1 MNFWQVAAG
10 EGSRD
15 YSDVFLK
22 FGIMLVGGGDPGSFM
37 DRQDYY
43 KGHTGWRADITR
55 FSEEAEEGNIIILK
69 RPYGR
74 KWEIIAV
81 GRIIGGYE
89 YLELFEDVDG
99 WDLQH
104 CRRVEW
110 VRPNE
115 KTYVNGLARG
125 TFRRVSS
132 QKPREKALQILK
144 GGAKIKPDKLPPPA
158 KKVSDEQLVESLVDS
173 GLRPIDAETVISTI
187 WRVRRLAHWY
197 KKHGQDISEHE
208 TRTFLIV
215 PVLQALGW
223 SEQKMKI
230 EWKNIDI
237 AFFQQVYKKDGNL
250 CVMILESKRM
260 GEGLTYAERQAQTYQ
275 KQFPECL
282 RLIVSNGLCYKLYE
296 KRKRQWKCT
305 AYFNLLRL
313 KNRHPYYVDIK
324 GASEVFVN
332 LMAR

>member
-1 MNFWQVAAG
+1 MNYWQVAAG

-22 FGIMLVGGGDPGSFM
+22 FGVMLVGGGDPGPFYE
-37 DRQDYY
+37 RQDYY
-43 KGHTGWRADITR
+43 KGHAGWRADIVR
-55 FSEEAEEGNIIILK
+55 FSEEAKEGDVVILK
-69 RPYGR
+69 RPHGK
-74 KWEIIAV
+74 KWEIIAA
-81 GRIIGGYE
+81 GRIIGDYE
-89 YLELFEDVDG
+89 YLELFEDVEG

-104 CRRVEW
+104 CRKVEW
-110 VRPNE
+110 VCPNE
-115 KTYVNGLARG
+115 KMYIGGLTRG
-125 TFRRVSS
+125 TFRRVFS
-132 QKPREKALQILK
+132 QLPIEKALQILDEGK
-144 GGAKIKPDKLPPPA
+144 KIKADILPPVA
-158 KKVSDEQLVESLVDS
+158 EKVSDEQLVENLVDS

-197 KKHGQDISEHE
+197 TKYGEDISEHE

-237 AFFQQVYKKDGNL
+237 AFFQQVYRADGNL

-260 GEGLTYAERQAQTYQ
+260 SEGLKYAERQAQTYQ
-275 KQFPECL
+275 KRFPECL
-282 RLIVSNGLCYKLYE
+282 RLIVSDGLCYRLYE
-296 KRKRQWKCT
+296 KHRGQWKWI

-313 KNRHPYYVDIK
+313 KNRHPYYSDIK

-332 LMAR
+332 LMPR